1 MEPVLFGSISIGT
14 GLIRE
19 GLPWIFRLPL
29 RKYKSLIM
37 GSDICAGHVPA
48 LKVMN
53 DFPSGKDEGWIG
65 INDDFTSRILT
76 LFYKK
81 K

>member
-1 MEPVLFGSISIGT
+1 
-14 GLIRE
+14 
-19 GLPWIFRLPL
+19 
-29 RKYKSLIM
+29 M